1 MLFKFVEQSL
11 RKPPTGKNRIDVLR
25 EAWLSAWFASAC
37 PDQRIEQN
45 QLPAFPGGEVM
56 RRSFGYVAD
65 RSRAKRDA
73 PPMNAQASASFED
86 VTDDV
91 FVVVVD
97 LLGIGACAGT
107 EGN

>member
-56 RRSFGYVAD
+56 RRSVGYVAD

-73 PPMNAQASASFED
+73 RPMNAQTSASFED
-86 VTDDV
+86 MTADV
-91 FVVVVD
+91 FIVVVD
-97 LLGIGACAGT
+97 LLVI
-107 EGN
+107 

>member
-11 RKPPTGKNRIDVLR
+11 RKPPTGKNHMDVLR

-65 RSRAKRDA
+65 RSRAKRGG
-73 PPMNAQASASFED
+73 PPMNRQASAPFED
-86 VTDDV
+86 VTDEVFV
-91 FVVVVD
+91 FVVD
-97 LLGIGACAGT
+97 LVGLGPCVGL